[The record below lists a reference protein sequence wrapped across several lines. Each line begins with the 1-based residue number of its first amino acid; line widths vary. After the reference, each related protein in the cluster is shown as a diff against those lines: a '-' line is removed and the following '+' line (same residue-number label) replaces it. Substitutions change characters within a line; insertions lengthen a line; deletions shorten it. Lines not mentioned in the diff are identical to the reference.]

1 MVSVVIPH
9 YRGKDILLECLDSL
23 HKAVDKENVE
33 IILVDNAS
41 VDGGVAE
48 AVRRF
53 PHIKVVKLP
62 VNKGFAGGC
71 NEGIKKARGEFV
83 LILNDDTVHR
93 EDFLQK
99 LVTRLKENEKV
110 AAIQPKILS
119 YYDRTAFDYSGA
131 CGGEIDIFGFPFA
144 RGRIFDT
151 IEQDRG
157 QYDKC
162 DRQIFW
168 ASGTC
173 MLLRK
178 NVAVEAGLFNERF
191 FAHMEEIDL
200 QWRMQLMGYRIE
212 VEPEAI
218 VYHRSGATLDKESP
232 LKKYLNHRNS
242 LLMLIAN
249 YNLPLL
255 VYIYPIRV
263 FLDMIAAVFSL
274 IRRDPGRFVAI
285 LKAHLWVVSHPL
297 FIFSSR
303 KKVKSIRRLK
313 DREIMGLM
321 LKFPIP
327 LLYYLLGKKFY
338 SQLRKTRNI

>member
-1 MVSVVIPH
+1 MVSIVIPH
-9 YRGKDILLECLDSL
+9 YKGKEILLECLDSL
-23 HKAVDKENVE
+23 YRAIRGKDVE

-41 VDGGVAE
+41 VDSSIDE
-48 AVRRF
+48 AVKRF

-71 NEGIKKARGEFV
+71 NEGIKRASGEFV
-83 LILNDDTVHR
+83 LILNDDTVHE

-99 LVTRLKENEKV
+99 LVRRLKEDVKV
-110 AAIQPKILS
+110 AAVQPKILS
-119 YYDRTAFDYSGA
+119 YYDRTSFDYSGA

-151 IEQDRG
+151 IEKDSG

-162 DRQIFW
+162 NKQIFW

-178 NVAVEAGLFNERF
+178 SVALEAGLFSERF

-200 QWRMQLMGYRIE
+200 QWRMQLMGYRVE
-212 VEPEAI
+212 VEPGAV
-218 VYHRSGATLDKESP
+218 VYHRSGATLSKESP

-255 VYIYPIRV
+255 IYIYPIRI
-263 FLDMIAAVFSL
+263 FLDVVAALFSL
-274 IRRDPGRFVAI
+274 LRWDWGRLVAI
-285 LKAHLWVVSHPL
+285 LRAHVWLISHPL
-297 FIFSSR
+297 FIFYSR
-303 KKVKSIRRLK
+303 KKVKSIRKVK
-313 DREIMGLM
+313 DRDITRFM

-327 LLYYLLGKKFY
+327 LLYYLLGKKY
-338 SQLRKTRNI
+338 YHQIKKV